1 MTSYI
6 FHKKGGTMNKKR
18 ALIIFSLILL
28 ALPSFLFSQN
38 QEGLEAQALN
48 IFNNYKDGVITL
60 KSIGEDGSVIYNGTG
75 FVIGEKIIATN
86 YHLISMAKSIEGA
99 TADGKSI
106 KIKGILDYDKETNIA
121 LLEINKKIP
130 VLSLGEFE
138 SLEFGSKVFLIGANQ
153 IGQIRAYPGKII
165 NIGEP
170 LTNIKVADSSIDAGD
185 EASGGPVF
193 NEKGQVVGI
202 IFYPETSSSKVLVPI
217 SVLNRVNKDSAELK
231 VKDMEPEDYFSTL
244 EGAYFTGHSF
254 AAINN
259 MIIAE
264 DNLKKVAELKPND
277 LETKMVL
284 AEVLT
289 KGRAFAEAASTYKN
303 ITETDPESD
312 EAYLKMGTVYI
323 EMRNWKEA
331 IPPLEKAVELNPDN
345 ADAYYNIGVAYE
357 ELKDYEKAIENYKK
371 YIESEPQDLKDTYL
385 RLGIGQLEAEQFEGA
400 ADSLKH
406 AVELNPENDNLKYRL
421 AETYKKIGKYEE
433 ASSIYLTL
441 AQNNPDNAQFYYNM
455 MVRMYDEANMP
466 DKAIE
471 SAKKLIEVEPNSPDA
486 YYNVGYMY
494 MRQDRFNEAIPLF
507 EKAIELDPELEYAYM
522 NLAVCH
528 SRINQYTKSIEVLK
542 VLTEKKPNNTDAWLS
557 IAVNYLRMKN
567 WRAAISPLRKTIELD
582 PKNSQAYYNLGIAYL
597 NLRDNDNARRVYLQ
611 LKEIDPNMA
620 ARLLKYFR

>member
-1 MTSYI
+1 
-6 FHKKGGTMNKKR
+6 MNKKR
-18 ALIIFSLILL
+18 ALMVFSMILL
-28 ALPSFLFSQN
+28 IIPSFLFSQN
-38 QEGLEAQALN
+38 EEDLEAQALN
-48 IFNNYKDGVITL
+48 IFNNYKDGVIIL
-60 KSIGEDGSVIYNGTG
+60 KSIGEDDSVIFNGTG
-75 FVIGEKIIATN
+75 FAVGEKIIATN
-86 YHLISMAKSIEGA
+86 YHLISMAKNIEGT
-99 TADGKSI
+99 TADGKPV
-106 KIKGILDYDKETNIA
+106 KIKGIVDYDKETNIA

-130 VLSLGEFE
+130 VLSIGEFE

-193 NEKGQVVGI
+193 SENGQVVGI
-202 IFYPETSSSKVLVPI
+202 IFYPTTSSSKIIIPV
-217 SVLNRVNKDSAELK
+217 SVLNRVNKDATEIK
-231 VKDMEPEDYFSTL
+231 VKSMEKEDYFSTL

-264 DNLKKVAELKPND
+264 DNLKKVAELNPND

-284 AEVLT
+284 GGVLT
-289 KGRAFAEAASTYKN
+289 RGRAFSSAVSIYKD
-303 ITETDPESD
+303 ITELDPESD

-331 IPPLEKAVELNPDN
+331 ISPLEKAVELNRDN
-345 ADAYYNIGVAYE
+345 SDAYYNIGVAYE

-371 YIESEPQDLKDTYL
+371 FIESKPKDLKDTYL
-385 RLGIGQLEAEQFEGA
+385 RLGIAQLEAEQFEGA
-400 ADSLKH
+400 ADSLEH
-406 AVELNPENDNLKYRL
+406 AIENNPENDNLKYRL
-421 AETYKKIGKYEE
+421 AETYQKIGKYEE
-433 ASSIYLTL
+433 ASAIYLSL
-441 AQNNPDNAQFYYNM
+441 AKNNPDNAQFYYNL

-471 SAKKLIEVEPNSPDA
+471 SAKKLIEAEPGSADA

-494 MRQDRFNEAIPLF
+494 MKQDHFKEAIPLF

-528 SRINQYTKSIEVLK
+528 SRINQYTQSIAVLR
-542 VLTEKKPNNTDAWLS
+542 VLTEKRPNNADAWLS

-567 WRAAISPLRKTIELD
+567 WRAAIAPLQKTTELD

-597 NLRDNDNARRVYLQ
+597 NLRDNDNARRVYLE
-611 LKEIDPNMA
+611 LKKIDSNMA